1 MTGWS
6 EDELRRI
13 GAAEELQIAP
23 VRRNGE
29 LRQPTTIWA
38 VRAEGSSRR
47 ADPTSAS
54 ADSRIREDPLRG
66 HAGRPALS
74 AFRQRFRC
82 LTKHM
87 VALLR

>member
-6 EDELRRI
+6 EDEPRRI

-66 HAGRPALS
+66 HAGRPAFGIPPALS
-74 AFRQRFRC
+74 
-82 LTKHM
+82 LPKHM